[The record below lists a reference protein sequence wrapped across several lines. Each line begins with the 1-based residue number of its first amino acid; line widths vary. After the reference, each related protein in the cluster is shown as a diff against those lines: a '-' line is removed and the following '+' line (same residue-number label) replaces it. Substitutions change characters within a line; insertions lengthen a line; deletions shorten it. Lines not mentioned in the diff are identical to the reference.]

1 MTKNDQIHKDV
12 DVEELEDLDDEEN
25 LDDEEEEEEQEELED
40 DEEDEEDDEDD
51 DPKDRKTVPVTES
64 DEYKQLQR
72 EATKGVKKVL
82 DQNKMLKETFKILP
96 DIAENPETLLSVY
109 EKNPD
114 QAQVIL
120 ENYYWGISI
129 EEFAQQELGKVYK
142 PKAPQKSE
150 EDIRQEERQKIAE
163 EQVTAHVH
171 KLLRKAWL
179 SSKEEAKVLNEYT
192 ELVEGKKL
200 TIEKA
205 QKYFQIAYDLVRKP
219 SKDDPVTKQIKKTA
233 PWGGSWGD
241 KPQKKKDP
249 YLAEAEKFL
258 EEHGVY

>member
-120 ENYYWGISI
+120 ENYY
-129 EEFAQQELGKVYK
+129 
-142 PKAPQKSE
+142 
-150 EDIRQEERQKIAE
+150 
-163 EQVTAHVH
+163 
-171 KLLRKAWL
+171 
-179 SSKEEAKVLNEYT
+179 
-192 ELVEGKKL
+192 
-200 TIEKA
+200 
-205 QKYFQIAYDLVRKP
+205 
-219 SKDDPVTKQIKKTA
+219 
-233 PWGGSWGD
+233 
-241 KPQKKKDP
+241 
-249 YLAEAEKFL
+249 
-258 EEHGVY
+258 